1 MAEAKLLS
9 YEFRRQ
15 REGAWAELDGLVA
28 RAEKQGIGAL
38 TAREVVRLP
47 VLYRATLSALSV
59 ARAVSLDRNVTDYL
73 ESLCARA
80 YIVVYAPKR
89 GFLDTILA
97 FLGGDF
103 PAAVRRLKGPIF
115 VSFFLTLVGFATG
128 FGLTASD
135 PENYYS
141 FVAPEYA
148 GGRDPSATTEFL
160 RKGLYEEEEPDG
172 GSLAVFATFLF
183 THNAKIGMLAFFL
196 GSALGVPTFLLL
208 FSNGLLLGAFAA
220 LYQSRGLSVDLWGWL
235 LPHGIPE
242 LTAVVLAG
250 GAGLALAAAIVF
262 PGRRTRLA
270 SLAHAG
276 RDAGCVLIG
285 TVLMFLVAGIV
296 EGVFRQTVTDVTVRY
311 AMAGAQ
317 ALFWFPYFVFA
328 GRRRK

>member
-15 REGAWAELDGLVA
+15 REKTWEELDRLVA
-28 RAEKQGIGAL
+28 RAEKQGIASL

-59 ARAVSLDRNVTDYL
+59 ARAVSLDRNVTEYL

-89 GFLDTILA
+89 GFLDTITGFLA
-97 FLGGDF
+97 RDF
-103 PAAVRRLKGPIF
+103 PRAVRRLKGPIL
-115 VSFFLTLVGFATG
+115 VSLFLMLVGFATG
-128 FGLTASD
+128 FGLTRAD

-141 FVAPEYA
+141 FVAPEYS

-160 RKGLYEEEEPDG
+160 RNGLYEEKEPEG
-172 GSLAVFATFLF
+172 GTLAVFATFLF

-196 GSALGVPTFLLL
+196 GFALGVPTMLLL

-220 LYQSRGLSVDLWGWL
+220 LYGSRGLSVDLWGWL

-242 LTAVVLAG
+242 LSAVVLAG
-250 GAGLALAAAIVF
+250 GAGLALGAAVVF
-262 PGRRTRLA
+262 PGRLTRIA
-270 SLAHAG
+270 SLADVG
-276 RDAGCVLIG
+276 RDAGRVLIG
-285 TVLMFLVAGIV
+285 TILMFLVAGIV
-296 EGVFRQTVTDVTVRY
+296 EGVFRQTVTDVGARY
-311 AMAGAQ
+311 AMAGVQ
-317 ALFWFPYFVFA
+317 AVAWSSYFLLA
-328 GRRRK
+328 GRGRA